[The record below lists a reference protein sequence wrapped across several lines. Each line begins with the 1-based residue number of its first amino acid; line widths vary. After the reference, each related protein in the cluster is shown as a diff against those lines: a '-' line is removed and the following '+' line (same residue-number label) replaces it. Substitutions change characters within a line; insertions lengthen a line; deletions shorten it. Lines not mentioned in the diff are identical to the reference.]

1 MRTRT
6 ATLVLSVDP
15 ETKERLKVYAQQNRK
30 SISQAV
36 TDWAWTLP
44 IKKED
49 NNNGK
54 ENGGGDA

>member
-44 IKKED
+44 IKED
-49 NNNGK
+49 NNGK
-54 ENGGGDA
+54 ENGSGDA